1 MLHQITVGE
10 TLSML
15 YHIIIGE
22 ILSVLHQIIIR
33 ESYQYYVTL
42 ISAILL

>member
-15 YHIIIGE
+15 YQIIIGE